1 VSGGPDDNDVPARVF
16 EALFERAELPLTPA
30 ILEELAAIGWRQG
43 DGSKEY
49 SAKTWRQAI
58 EIARRHLHP
67 DLSER
72 DGFRALG
79 RAFALGFGRTVVGRV
94 FRSTAPLFGLE
105 RTFLAVPKYLHAVRK
120 RMRVEMLVE
129 SKRHLRLLAWD
140 EHSNPEFIAGC
151 MHGIFDV
158 FEVTPDIEVSLN
170 EPGHFVLELRW

>member
-1 VSGGPDDNDVPARVF
+1 MTGGLDDNDVPARVF

-30 ILEELAAIGWRQG
+30 VLEELAAIGWRRG

-58 EIARRHLHP
+58 ELARRHLHP
-67 DLSER
+67 ELSER
-72 DGFRALG
+72 DGFRSLG

-129 SKRHLRLLAWD
+129 NKRHLRLLAWD

-158 FEVTPDIEVSLN
+158 FDVTPDIEVSLN